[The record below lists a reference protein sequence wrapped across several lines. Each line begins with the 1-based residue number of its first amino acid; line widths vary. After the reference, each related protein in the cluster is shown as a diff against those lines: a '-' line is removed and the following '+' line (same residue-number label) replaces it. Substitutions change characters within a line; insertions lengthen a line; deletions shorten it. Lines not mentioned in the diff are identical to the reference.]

1 MGARGDGRAHPI
13 ELGIDTTM
21 LANTF
26 ALVWSSLGQDVKQVI
41 LEHGA
46 TKAYPIGKRTSI

>member
-13 ELGIDTTM
+13 ELAIDTTM
-21 LANTF
+21 LANTS
-26 ALVWSSLGQDVKQVI
+26 ALVWSSVGQDVKQVI